1 MEFTPTQRDSL
12 QLVEMATP
20 QARATLSLYGGQV
33 LSFIPAADNRERLY
47 LSDRAVLD
55 GSKSIRGGI
64 PVCWP
69 WFGAHPGGSGQP
81 AHGYVR
87 NLRWRIV
94 SRRSDAHGTTLVI
107 EPESTRGTGFTGTA
121 GLQLEII
128 LTGTL
133 TLRLVTTNQ
142 GNTPF
147 PLSCAMHS
155 YFAVGDI
162 TETQL
167 TGLSGR
173 YSDKN
178 RNWQHFDT
186 PLPYRFSEET
196 DRIHLQAAP
205 EVMICSPSGD
215 TRVASA
221 GHDSIVVWNPW
232 TRCAENFSDMSASG
246 YRAMLCVE
254 TALTQGKVLAPGEAH
269 ILTQTIA

>member
-1 MEFTPTQRDSL
+1 MEFTPSQRDTL
-12 QLVEMATP
+12 QLVEMAAP
-20 QARATLSLYGGQV
+20 HARATLSLHGGQV

-47 LSDRAVLD
+47 LSDRAILN

-69 WFGAHPGGSGQP
+69 WFGSHPDGSGLP

-94 SRRSDAHGTTLVI
+94 SRCSDAHETTLII
-107 EPESTRGTGFTGTA
+107 EPESTQGTGFTGTA

-128 LTGTL
+128 LASTL
-133 TLRLVTTNQ
+133 TLRLVTTNL
-142 GNTPF
+142 GKTPF
-147 PLSCAMHS
+147 PLSCALHS

-162 TETQL
+162 AETRL

-173 YSDKN
+173 YSDKT

-186 PLPYRFSEET
+186 PSPYRFSEET

-205 EVMICSPSGD
+205 DVMISSPLGN

-232 TRCAENFSDMSASG
+232 ARCAENFADMSAGG
-246 YRAMLCVE
+246 YRTMLCVE
-254 TALTQGKVLAPGEAH
+254 TALTQGKMLAPGEAH